1 MWWMMCRAGQTIDS
15 LRFGRIPLCV
25 YSWSFLAIYSPEH
38 NKEALPGWES
48 VVGLPSP
55 CLQSGAVDFL
65 PPLLPPLQD
74 TPGLLQPVGL
84 QTVNA
89 YPLRVR
95 GIRCLLFPSRVAQQ
109 RTCRRNDATALHTG
123 GF

>member
-1 MWWMMCRAGQTIDS
+1 VTELVPVLENA
-15 LRFGRIPLCV
+15 
-25 YSWSFLAIYSPEH
+25 
-38 NKEALPGWES
+38 
-48 VVGLPSP
+48 
-55 CLQSGAVDFL
+55 
-65 PPLLPPLQD
+65 
-74 TPGLLQPVGL
+74 PGLVEPVGF